1 MYVITAGKLVDDV
14 DVDENVAN
22 NPSCRTPLLS
32 STFLSRDMDDA
43 RTWSNEVLFVCGPDM

>member
-14 DVDENVAN
+14 DVDKNVAN